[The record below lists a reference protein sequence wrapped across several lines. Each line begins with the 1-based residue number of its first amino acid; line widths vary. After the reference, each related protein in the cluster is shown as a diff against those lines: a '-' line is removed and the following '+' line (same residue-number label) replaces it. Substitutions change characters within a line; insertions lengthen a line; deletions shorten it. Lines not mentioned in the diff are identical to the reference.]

1 MLVGQPAPGA
11 VFQQPLRAL
20 DFISHLRHRKNVI
33 GRLCSKHCTR
43 NIRSD
48 DCIVEAFYCL
58 QYTNVYYT
66 RLQIAASAKA
76 IAGDGQMREGK
87 QTVFN
92 IP

>member
-1 MLVGQPAPGA
+1 MLVGQQAPGA

-43 NIRSD
+43 NIWSD

-58 QYTNVYYT
+58 QYTNV
-66 RLQIAASAKA
+66 LQIAASAKA